1 MSPIYVPGKVTLAKE
16 FTVQD
21 YMWNFPQQYGL
32 WSPVEITTALWL
44 DAADASTI
52 TESGGAVSQW
62 DDKSGNGRD
71 ISQAS
76 STQRPT
82 LATTGLNGKPTL
94 DFDGSNDYL
103 FNASVGASGLS
114 NATIIS
120 VFKQVTGG
128 PTEDHQI
135 NIGQTGTT
143 GKVRG
148 FYRPGNATVLGFGGW
163 ARIATSSFSLDIGG
177 AHHIFGFANT
187 ALSGSNNLQIFKDGS
202 VETLTTSAA
211 LSTTLD
217 GFSVGALQGALVG
230 NYYSN
235 ISVAEIIVL
244 YEAISTV
251 NRQKLEGYLAHKWGL
266 TANLPADHP
275 YKTVGPTP

>member
-1 MSPIYVPGKVTLAKE
+1 MSWTITGTQKNNWTPA
-16 FTVQD
+16 D
-21 YMWNFPQQYGL
+21 
-32 WSPVEITTALWL
+32 ITTALWL

-62 DDKSGNGRD
+62 NDKSGNGRD

-128 PTEDHQI
+128 ANEDHQI
-135 NIGQTGTT
+135 AIGQTGTA

-148 FYRPGNATVLGFGGW
+148 FYRPPNGTVLAFAAW
-163 ARIATSSFSLDIGG
+163 AIIQSSSFSLDIGG
-177 AHHIFGFANT
+177 GHHIFGFANT
-187 ALSGSNNLQIFKDGS
+187 ALSGSNNLAMFKDGS
-202 VETLTTSAA
+202 VETLTASAA

-217 GFSVGALQGALVG
+217 GFSVGSLQGASVG

-244 YEAISTV
+244 YEAISAV

-275 YKTVGPTP
+275 YKTAVPVP

>member
-1 MSPIYVPGKVTLAKE
+1 MSWI
-16 FTVQD
+16 
-21 YMWNFPQQYGL
+21 
-32 WSPVEITTALWL
+32 ITGTQKNNWTPADIDTALWL

-71 ISQAS
+71 ISQAL
-76 STQRPT
+76 STQRPI
-82 LATTGLNGKPTL
+82 LAAAGLNGKPTL

-103 FNASVGASGLS
+103 FNTSVGASGLS

-128 PTEDHQI
+128 STEDHQI

-148 FYRPGNATVLGFGGW
+148 FYRNINGTVLAFGGW
-163 ARIATSSFSLDIGG
+163 ASTAFSSFSLDIGG
-177 AHHIFGFANT
+177 SHHIFGFANT
-187 ALSGSNNLQIFKDGS
+187 ALSGSGNLQFFKDGS
-202 VETLTTSAA
+202 VETLTTSGA

-266 TANLPADHP
+266 TASLPADHP
-275 YKTVGPTP
+275 YKTAVPVP